1 MKWYGDNKSLT
12 KQTDSCNILMFM
24 VIHVTKLGSYG
35 TISLSFESIENV
47 FMWMA
52 CFLRNDKSK
61 LKLLQETNK
70 DWFVAVVLTNRIV
83 VS

>member
-1 MKWYGDNKSLT
+1 
-12 KQTDSCNILMFM
+12 MFM

-47 FMWMA
+47 FILMA

-61 LKLLQETNK
+61 VKLLQETK
-70 DWFVAVVLTNRIV
+70 FLK
-83 VS
+83 